1 MMTFDEWKEMEE
13 KKKTARRA
21 EKAAREK
28 AIAAEAKERA
38 TAERAGISVE
48 ALRARQARQA
58 MKKLPQKTL
67 DFDVKIALEVLPKLM
82 NSQVVLLMKGDVH
95 ASQKALAG
103 YMAFHH
109 QLLMLKQRMPAL
121 SNTIEE
127 RIFGFI
133 ENEEMR
139 TKEAVPNLGEFLCL
153 LSASD
158 KYTWDDIA
166 LPVLNE
172 TLDRNVLWLLKAHP
186 HLVST
191 AVRQEE
197 RVRLALKASEVVS
210 RRLLMFNI
218 WFLQNVSHLPHTH
231 VEKGCRCC
239 RKAQC
244 LLPRYERTKGMPTQS
259 TVSALQQ
266 ACRRSFAIPYV
277 QIFT

>member
-1 MMTFDEWKEMEE
+1 MGQTV
-13 KKKTARRA
+13 KKGP
-21 EKAAREK
+21 
-28 AIAAEAKERA
+28 AK
-38 TAERAGISVE
+38 
-48 ALRARQARQA
+48 L
-58 MKKLPQKTL
+58 M
-67 DFDVKIALEVLPKLM
+67 DFDVKLALEVLPKLM

-121 SNTIEE
+121 SDIIEE
-127 RIFGFI
+127 RISGFI

-186 HLVST
+186 HLVSPS
-191 AVRQEE
+191 ANAEE
-197 RVRLALKASEVVS
+197 RVHPALKASEVS

-218 WFLQNVSHLPHTH
+218 WFLQNVAH
-231 VEKGCRCC
+231 VRGT
-239 RKAQC
+239 KAQC
-244 LLPRYERTKGMPTQS
+244 L
-259 TVSALQQ
+259 
-266 ACRRSFAIPYV
+266 
-277 QIFT
+277 